1 MQGKMQYLC
10 QQSERAFGQHILQ
23 QLLRHNTAYLAVCFH
38 RLPWLCFCPHIFQ
51 LYSNPFPSTRFRPH
65 ICGVSTLWNFFKT
78 FPKVHPNLLVRLK
91 HFQLYKLTSFTF
103 ILPCISD
110 FFHSNI
116 IIYYFI
122 FLFIISICNKHFK
135 SRFSQRHKAT
145 CSTKYNFSPTFL
157 LPSGRFSGRIHL
169 SKPVTGRDQT
179 AKKSS
184 ENRPKGR

>member
-116 IIYYFI
+116 IQYYFFFCLLFRSAI
-122 FLFIISICNKHFK
+122 SILNRAFLSVTKQPALLNIISHPL
-135 SRFSQRHKAT
+135 S
-145 CSTKYNFSPTFL
+145 FSPQVDFPVDFTRQN
-157 LPSGRFSGRIHL
+157 PSR
-169 SKPVTGRDQT
+169 VDT
-179 AKKSS
+179 
-184 ENRPKGR
+184 NR